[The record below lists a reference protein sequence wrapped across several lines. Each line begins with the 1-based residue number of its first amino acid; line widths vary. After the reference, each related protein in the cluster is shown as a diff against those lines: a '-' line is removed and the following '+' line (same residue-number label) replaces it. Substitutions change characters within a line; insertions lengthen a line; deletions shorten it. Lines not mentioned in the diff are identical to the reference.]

1 MTSTGRSMELSVATV
16 CRAVWTAETQ
26 LALLDWQIDG
36 VSIWPV
42 IRMRVFHELSR
53 RSGIHGDPHPVRR
66 GRKAKAKLVT
76 HHLTALLRQN
86 PFLGRRQYDAVM
98 VPHHRKIDGKDIYS
112 DAILA
117 GLDGKVLVLD
127 SSINGSPLPN
137 SRTLD
142 FFTSA
147 ANAEAKVRQKL
158 RIGLSTVDAARAL
171 QAEEELHRL
180 TGIKVPISGLVTR
193 ELTKHRRLRAVYR
206 ALFSKTR
213 PGTVYVVVAY
223 FHQHVVAAARDLGI
237 PVVEL
242 QHGAMSPF
250 HLGYSY
256 PGRPEVADQPNELWC
271 FGKYWTE
278 NVELPAGMTTRV
290 VGAPFIRRLTEAE
303 AKAKDP
309 NLVLVASQGTIG
321 SFLLPVAVQLAEKR
335 PELEVVFR
343 LHPSEHLTDYERTDF
358 PKNFRLSAG
367 PSEST
372 NDLLTA
378 ARYQVGVSTT
388 ALFEGMVLGCRT
400 VVVKLPGWE
409 YLGPAIDR
417 GDALLVEDGD
427 DLVRRLSD
435 APACRDSSDY
445 YAPGGQTA

>member
-1 MTSTGRSMELSVATV
+1 MELSVATA
-16 CRAVWTAETQ
+16 CRAVWATETQ
-26 LALLDWQIDG
+26 LALLDWRING
-36 VSIWPV
+36 VHIWPV

-66 GRKAKAKLVT
+66 SREAKAKLVM
-76 HHLTALLRQN
+76 HHLTALLREN
-86 PFLGRRQYDAVM
+86 PFLAKGQYDAVV
-98 VPHHRKIDGKDIYS
+98 VPHHRKVNGVDIYS
-112 DAILA
+112 DATLKSL
-117 GLDGKVLVLD
+117 GGKALVLD
-127 SSINGSPLPN
+127 TSINGSPLPG

-147 ANAEAKVRQKL
+147 ANAEAKLRQKL
-158 RIGLSTVDAARAL
+158 RIGLSTADANKAA
-171 QAEEELHRL
+171 QVEEELQRL
-180 TGIKVPISGLVTR
+180 TGIKVPINGLVTR

-206 ALFSKTR
+206 ALFRKLR

-256 PGRPEVADQPNELWC
+256 PGRPDVADQPNELWC

-290 VGAPFIRRLTEAE
+290 AGAPFIRQLTKAE

-309 NLVLVASQGTIG
+309 SMVLVASQGTIG
-321 SFLLPVAVQLAEKR
+321 SFLLPVAIHLADKR
-335 PELEVVFR
+335 PELKVVYR
-343 LHPSEHLTDYERTDF
+343 LHPSEHLSDYQKTEI
-358 PKNFRLSAG
+358 PENLRLSAG
-367 PSEST
+367 SGEST

-417 GDALLVEDGD
+417 GDALLVEDGE
-427 DLVRRLSD
+427 DLVRRLTS

-445 YAPGGQTA
+445 YAPGGQTV